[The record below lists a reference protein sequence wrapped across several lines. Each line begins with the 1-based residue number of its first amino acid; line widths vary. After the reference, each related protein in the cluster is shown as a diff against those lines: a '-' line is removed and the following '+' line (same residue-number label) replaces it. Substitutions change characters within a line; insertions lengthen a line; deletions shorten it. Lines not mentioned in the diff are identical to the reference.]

1 MPDVIKQEQK
11 KHKEA
16 FEMYYAMGDERSMRK
31 LAKALN
37 TSLTTVNNWAQSFD
51 WTSRIEVRDAQVG
64 RMLEAKTNET
74 VVEMKAKYH
83 TFLKGLIARAIE
95 NFKEKTLNIEDIDDL
110 VKVIK
115 LDLELLGEG
124 GGTGNGY
131 LDDLNKAIGA
141 GMAMMRAQQE
151 AAKEGDA

>member
-1 MPDVIKQEQK
+1 MDTIKQEQR

-16 FEMYYAMGDERSMRK
+16 FEMYYVMGDDRSMRK

-37 TSLTTVNNWAQSFD
+37 ISLTTINNWAQSFD
-51 WTSRIEVRDAQVG
+51 WTSRIEVRDSAIG
-64 RMLEAKTNET
+64 KELERKTNET

-95 NFKEKTLNIEDIDDL
+95 DFKNKHLGIEDVDDL
-110 VKVIK
+110 IKVMK

-124 GGTGNGY
+124 GGSSGGY

-141 GMAMMRAQQE
+141 GMAMFQAQQ
-151 AAKEGDA
+151 AAAPKEGEE